1 MSEAAPDTVEYV
13 PAAQASH
20 ADWLVAPDEP
30 EYVPGLQGWQAEAD
44 LAPTAVDHVPA
55 LQFWNDDAPGT
66 GQYAPAGQ
74 TRQFDSDQELLFGE
88 KVPVGHG
95 VGLMVPSLGQ

>member
-30 EYVPGLQGWQAEAD
+30 EYVPGLQAWQAEAD
-44 LAPTAVDHVPA
+44 LAPTADDHVPA
-55 LQFWNDDAPGT
+55 EHNVDSFKPSAP
-66 GQYAPAGQ
+66 QNAPAGQ
-74 TRQFDSDQELLFGE
+74 SRQLLLLSA
-88 KVPVGHG
+88 PV
-95 VGLMVPSLGQ
+95 VG